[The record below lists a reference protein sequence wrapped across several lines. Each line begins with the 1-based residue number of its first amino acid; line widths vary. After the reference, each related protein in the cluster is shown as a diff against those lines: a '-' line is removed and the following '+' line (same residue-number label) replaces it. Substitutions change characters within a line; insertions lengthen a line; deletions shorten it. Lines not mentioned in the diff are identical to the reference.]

1 MTGVSGWEVSRN
13 FKLISAPPC
22 SEFAPF
28 VKMIHVAAAAAAAT
42 HLVRSFSPY
51 WFGRK
56 EGRKGRE
63 SQKDHA
69 AR

>member
-28 VKMIHVAAAAAAAT
+28 VKMILVAAAAAT
-42 HLVRSFSPY
+42 HLRSFVQSLLV
-51 WFGRK
+51 WK